1 MAPPIKMKLAIFA
14 THPIQ
19 NQVPAWREL
28 AKIPDVDV
36 KVVYASDFSVKGY
49 RDKQFGVDVKW
60 DQPMLDGYESVVLG
74 HAQRRGYFSLDGRGI
89 VNALADFQ
97 PDCGLVCAYEPKFYP
112 DAILYLKAQ
121 KAGVLM
127 RADLTDEDRTRTWYL
142 KLLRDFYAKWIYS
155 KIDRFCIIG
164 KISIPHLLR
173 FGIGEERIVKAGY
186 NVDDALFVA
195 QRERFE
201 PQREVLRKEMGIPRD
216 GFVFLMPAKL
226 IDKKR
231 PDLLLEAYLNLPEA
245 LRLKIHIIFMG
256 DGALKP
262 SLQRRLEGEAIQH
275 VHFSGFVNQAELG
288 SYYTICDAVVLPSAY
303 AETWGLVINEAMIF
317 GRPCLVSDRV
327 GSRHDLVIE
336 GKTGMIFP
344 SGDQAS
350 LEEKIARM
358 VTWIEQDRSIITK
371 ECLKLGDEYT
381 AFNAAAGIAQA
392 MRNTLA
398 ERHG

>member
-1 MAPPIKMKLAIFA
+1 MASKEKIKLAVFA

-19 NQVPAWREL
+19 NQVPVWREL
-28 AKIPDVDV
+28 AQIADVKL

-60 DQPMLDGYESVVLG
+60 DQPMLDGYDSVVLG
-74 HAQRRGYFSLDGRGI
+74 HEQRGGYFSLDGRGI
-89 VNALADFQ
+89 ATALAEFQ

-112 DAILYLKAQ
+112 DAIRYLKSQ
-121 KAGVLM
+121 KAAVLM
-127 RADLTDEDRTRTWYL
+127 RADLTDEDRKRAWYL
-142 KLLRDFYAKWIYS
+142 KLIRNFYAKWIYS

-195 QRERFE
+195 QREKFE
-201 PQREVLRKEMGIPRD
+201 PQREVLREEMGIPAD
-216 GFVFLMPAKL
+216 DFVFLMPAKL

-245 LRLKIHIIFMG
+245 LRQRMHIIFMG

-262 SLQRRLEGEAIQH
+262 SLEQRLEEEVMHH
-275 VHFSGFVNQAELG
+275 VHFTGFVNQADLG

-327 GSRHDLVIE
+327 GSRHDLVVE

-350 LEEKIARM
+350 LRSKLEAMVAWVEEDRAR
-358 VTWIEQDRSIITK
+358 ITD
-371 ECLKLGDEYT
+371 ECLELGDEYT

-392 MRNTLA
+392 MRDTLA
-398 ERHG
+398 ERNG